1 MFLEVLALHGSG
13 VVNKIGRVR
22 GTGGPSKKERG
33 CLLSF
38 LVPINF
44 GNTNKLP
51 LLGARPLDG

>member
-1 MFLEVLALHGSG
+1 MTSPWEHASQPDLGLCDV
-13 VVNKIGRVR
+13 
-22 GTGGPSKKERG
+22 TGGPSKKERG